1 VKYLKSAGGPC
12 LGYAVPVETP
22 RLLQFPCEYPIKV
35 MARAGP
41 ELREALD
48 AILTRHAG
56 TNALAGV
63 TERPSAQANFVSVT
77 YMIWAVS
84 EAQIE
89 ALFAELKQCPA
100 VMVVI

>member
-1 VKYLKSAGGPC
+1 
-12 LGYAVPVETP
+12 
-22 RLLQFPCEYPIKV
+22 

-41 ELREALD
+41 DLREALD
-48 AILTRHAG
+48 PILTRHAG
-56 TNALAGV
+56 PGALAGV

-77 YMIWAVS
+77 YLIWAES

-100 VMVVI
+100 VMLVI